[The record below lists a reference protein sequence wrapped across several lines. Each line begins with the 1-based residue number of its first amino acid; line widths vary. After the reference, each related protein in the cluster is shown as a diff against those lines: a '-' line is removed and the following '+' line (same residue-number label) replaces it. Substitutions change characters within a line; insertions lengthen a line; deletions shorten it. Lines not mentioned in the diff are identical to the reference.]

1 MIKLVN
7 DTVGVVSDCFVF
19 QVLRFGVPFAEV
31 RLAWVPIAE
40 VVSDR
45 VQSFER
51 PNCRIFRSHS
61 LHTIAVEHTLKR
73 CHIELGVRF
82 HDFVFA
88 TVYCEV
94 LRIWSRGRIQ
104 AVFGLRRLQMRL
116 VS

>member
-1 MIKLVN
+1 VIKLVN
-7 DTVGVVSDCFVF
+7 DTVGVVSDRFVF
-19 QVLRFGVPFAEV
+19 KVLRFGVPLAEFW
-31 RLAWVPIAE
+31 LAWVPIAE

-61 LHTIAVEHTLKR
+61 LHTIAVEHSLKR
-73 CHIELGVRF
+73 CHIELGVRL

-88 TVYCEV
+88 TVHREV
-94 LRIWSRGRIQ
+94 LWTRSGGRIQ
-104 AVFGLRRLQMRL
+104 AVFGLKRLQMRL